1 MPGRDSAP
9 VVDTAQSP
17 APDPAPVID
26 TAQMEVAPAAT
37 ASVETDAATESDLH
51 RASDSATTARTPAE
65 TDETVAEVLELEQE
79 IMQDGSE
86 FGRALRDV
94 LQDALPI
101 VRSDLNLA
109 GWLRV
114 LSEETDRSHCQPAA
128 ELYLRLSRGW
138 LVLPAGTVVE
148 PQWTRNYQSALEAE
162 QDVTAEISR
171 LHQKGFLLTFAEAQ
185 QRFPSLRQQ
194 SRPDVVLA
202 MGSERTG
209 PWSRVARLASRRCSR
224 GAPPPAAE

>member
-1 MPGRDSAP
+1 M
-9 VVDTAQSP
+9 QSS
-17 APDPAPVID
+17 APDPATVID
-26 TAQMEVAPAAT
+26 TAQTEAAPAAT
-37 ASVETDAATESDLH
+37 TSCTAQTEAAPAATTRWTAPASEKDTATESDLH
-51 RASDSATTARTPAE
+51 RAADSAPPLPTAHTPAE
-65 TDETVAEVLELEQE
+65 TNETVAEVLDLEQE

-114 LSEETDRSHCQPAA
+114 LSEETDRGHCQSAA

-202 MGSERTG
+202 MGCVIKQSAKTRT
-209 PWSRVARLASRRCSR
+209 VFCQ
-224 GAPPPAAE
+224 